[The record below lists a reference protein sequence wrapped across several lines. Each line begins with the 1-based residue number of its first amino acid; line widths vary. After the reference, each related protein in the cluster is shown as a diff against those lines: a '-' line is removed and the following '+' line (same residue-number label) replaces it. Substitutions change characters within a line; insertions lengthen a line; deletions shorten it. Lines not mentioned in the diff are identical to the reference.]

1 MEKKIIVISGPSGAG
16 KSSIVKEIINS
27 DIDVIFSV
35 SACSRKR
42 RDSEKEG
49 RDYYFLTEEKFKE
62 GIKKNLFLEWE
73 EVYENQFYGTL
84 KSEITRIENLD
95 KNLIFDIDVVGALNI
110 KSQFSSKTLSIFIMP
125 PSLEILEERLRCRA
139 TENTDSLSKRLEKAK
154 EEMKRS
160 EEFDQIIVNQNLQ
173 LTIDQVCSI
182 IKIFLQK

>member
-27 DIDVIFSV
+27 DIDVMFSI

-42 RDSEKEG
+42 RDSEQEG

-125 PSLEILEERLRCRA
+125 PSLEILEERLRYRS

-160 EEFDQIIVNQNLQ
+160 EDFDKVLINKNLQ
-173 LTIDQVCSI
+173 VAINQAFSM

>member
-1 MEKKIIVISGPSGAG
+1 MGKKIIVISGPSGAG

-27 DIDVIFSV
+27 DMNVMFSV
-35 SACSRKR
+35 SACSRRR

-62 GIKKNLFLEWE
+62 GIKNNLFIEWE
-73 EVYENQFYGTL
+73 EVYKNQFYGTL

-125 PSLEILEERLRCRA
+125 PSLEILEERLRCRR
-139 TENTDSLSKRLEKAK
+139 TENSDSLSKRLRKAK

-160 EEFDQIIVNQNLQ
+160 EDFDKIIINKNLQ
-173 LTIDQVCSI
+173 VAIDQAYNM